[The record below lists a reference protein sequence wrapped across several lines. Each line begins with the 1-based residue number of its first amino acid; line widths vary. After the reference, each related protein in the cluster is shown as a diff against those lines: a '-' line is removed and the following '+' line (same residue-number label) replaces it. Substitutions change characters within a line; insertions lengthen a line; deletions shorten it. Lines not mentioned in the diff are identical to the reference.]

1 MGIVNRTVALLIFAS
16 ACVLDAQGASFAGVT
31 LPDTVEVGGQ
41 KLVVNGIGVR
51 KKYFVEVYVGALY
64 LAKKSSDADSIVK
77 ADTPKQITMHFVRDV
92 SKAQL
97 VEAFNE
103 SFSNNAPEAS
113 KTMQPEI
120 KQLTTALD
128 NVKSGDEM
136 VFTYQPGTG
145 TKFSLN
151 GNVKLALPNP
161 AFRVALF
168 SGWLGPKPPTAEL
181 KKKLLGQ

>member
-1 MGIVNRTVALLIFAS
+1 VRIINETLVLLIVAS
-16 ACVLDAQGASFAGVT
+16 AFMLDVQGASLASVT

-41 KLVVNGIGVR
+41 KLVLNGIGMR

-64 LAKKSSDADSIVK
+64 LPAKSSDADSIVK
-77 ADTPKQITMHFVRDV
+77 ADAPRQMTMHFVRDV

-97 VEAFNE
+97 IDAFNE
-103 SFSNNAPEAS
+103 SFSNNAPDAS
-113 KTMQPEI
+113 KTMQSEI
-120 KQLTTALD
+120 KQLTNALD

-136 VFTYQPGTG
+136 AFTYQPGTG

-151 GNVKLALPNP
+151 GKVKLTIPNP